1 MTSVLILAGARN
13 GSCDLCRE
21 AGVASKGL
29 IPIGRMR
36 MIDHVL
42 MALRDARELTGTIWV
57 SGLETRYILEN
68 LPKDLEDFGARLREA
83 PAGSGPAD
91 AIVQTMQAG
100 ADLPLMVTTCDHPLL
115 SPAMIGN
122 FLHQAL
128 SAKCDFAVGLA
139 ERPIIQSAYP
149 DVKRTYINLGGEGYS
164 GCNLFLIGGQDG
176 KRVVQFWRQAGQD
189 RKQPWKI
196 ARRFGYSALFKML
209 LGRLDVYDAF
219 AHGSAKV
226 GADIKPI
233 IIPIAEAAIDVDKT
247 SDLILVK
254 KLLNATA

>member
-1 MTSVLILAGARN
+1 VTSVLILAGARN
-13 GSCDLCRE
+13 GSCDLCRT

-42 MALRDARELTGTIWV
+42 MALRDSKELTGTIWV

-68 LPKDLEDFGARLREA
+68 LPKELGEFGARLREA

-115 SPAMIGN
+115 SPVMIGN
-122 FLHQAL
+122 FLSQAL
-128 SAKCDFAVGLA
+128 QAKCDFAVGLA
-139 ERPIIQSAYP
+139 ERPVIQSAYP

-176 KRVVQFWRQAGQD
+176 KKVVQFWRQAGQD
-189 RKQPWKI
+189 RKKPWKI

-209 LGRLDVYDAF
+209 LGRLDVHDAF

-247 SDLILVK
+247 SDLVLVK
-254 KLLNATA
+254 KLLSATA